1 MGLKDKLISVIN
13 ESELIDVDIQ
23 LEQSPGKK
31 VGGYIT
37 TTTFEGVPQIER
49 QNMLWAHLEDN
60 LTEEEL
66 SKIVA
71 ILTLTPDE
79 ATEPETSS

>member
-1 MGLKDKLISVIN
+1 MELKDKLISVIN
-13 ESELIDVDIQ
+13 ESELINVDIQ

-37 TTTFEGVPQIER
+37 STTFEGMPQIER
-49 QNMLWAHLEDN
+49 QNMLWAHLEGSLN
-60 LTEEEL
+60 EQER

-79 ATEPETSS
+79 VKEPKTSG